1 MERITSFAQLVAHVR
16 ANTLEATIH
25 DEARAIEIRGD
36 LPDPMLVRWLPE
48 RPFIQLIQPMLKD
61 ILGDRLRDLEHAI
74 ARTNLE
80 LEVPVFELS
89 HRTRM
94 LHARIAVAAFPG
106 DGVLPATFE
115 GLRLGCIRFARD
127 YLPAFNR

>member
-1 MERITSFAQLVAHVR
+1 MERITSFAQLAAHVR
-16 ANTLEATIH
+16 ATTLDATI
-25 DEARAIEIRGD
+25 DEEARAIEIPGE
-36 LPDPMLVRWLPE
+36 LPEPMRVRWMPE
-48 RPFIQLIQPMLKD
+48 RPFIQLIQPMLTD

-89 HRTRM
+89 HRMRM
-94 LHARIAVAAFPG
+94 LHARIAVPAFPG

-115 GLRLGCIRFARD
+115 ALRLGCLRFARD